1 MPIIDGLARF
11 QNPAPTGLAAI
22 GSKVPF
28 IIPGESVNATLV
40 LKDALPQ
47 CYCCFGMFCGFDTST
62 QPELFPV
69 KSLDKKAFK
78 SINSN

>member
-1 MPIIDGLARF
+1 MTNKTKYNMPIIDGLAGVS
-11 QNPAPTGLAAI
+11 NPAPTGLAAI

-40 LKDALPQ
+40 LNDALPQ
-47 CYCCFGMFCGFDTST
+47 CYCCLGMFCGFDTST

-69 KSLDKKAFK
+69 KS
-78 SINSN
+78 

>member
-1 MPIIDGLARF
+1 MTNKTKYNMPIIDGLARVSNLRP
-11 QNPAPTGLAAI
+11 QGPAAI

-28 IIPGESVNATLV
+28 IIPGELVNATLV

-62 QPELFPV
+62 QPELFPI
-69 KSLDKKAFK
+69 KS
-78 SINSN
+78 

>member
-1 MPIIDGLARF
+1 MTKQDKIQHANHRRIGGVSKSCA
-11 QNPAPTGLAAI
+11 TGLAAI

-40 LKDALPQ
+40 LNDALPQ
-47 CYCCFGMFCGFDTST
+47 CYCCLGMFCGFDTST

-69 KSLDKKAFK
+69 KS
-78 SINSN
+78 

>member
-1 MPIIDGLARF
+1 MTNKTKYNMPIIDRIGQGFKILRPQGL
-11 QNPAPTGLAAI
+11 QPI

-40 LKDALPQ
+40 LNDALPQ
-47 CYCCFGMFCGFDTST
+47 CYCCLGMFCGFDTST

-69 KSLDKKAFK
+69 KS
-78 SINSN
+78 